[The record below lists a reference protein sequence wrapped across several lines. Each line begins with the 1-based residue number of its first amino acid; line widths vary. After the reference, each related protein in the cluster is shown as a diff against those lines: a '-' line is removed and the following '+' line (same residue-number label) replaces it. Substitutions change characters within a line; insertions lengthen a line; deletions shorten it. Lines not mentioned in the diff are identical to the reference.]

1 MAARSR
7 AAMALTKVTA
17 TTAATSR
24 PVTVAAWIARLS
36 RPMRRFWI
44 FRSWASRRAWARLLS
59 SCWSWSVRAR
69 SITRDSRLVSTPSS
83 PEMPVTRNTGA
94 TDNWIA
100 RARPITGAGSLAVLV
115 ALPGAARL
123 TRASKAS
130 ALIRWERATGTKGRL
145 KGGARREI
153 RTGLGLDW
161 NEPGQ
166 KRARPGIARNP
177 THQLSS
183 QPGPLLPIWNPPDQL
198 ASRCHGFDRL

>member
-36 RPMRRFWI
+36 SPMRRFWI
-44 FRSWASRRAWARLLS
+44 FRSWARRRAWARLLS
-59 SCWSWSVRAR
+59 SCWSWSERAR

-83 PEMPVTRNTGA
+83 PEMPVTRKTGA

-100 RARPITGAGSLAVLV
+100 LARPITGACSMAAV
-115 ALPGAARL
+115 GAPAGAPRL

-130 ALIRWERATGTKGRL
+130 ALIRWERDTDGTGRL
-145 KGGARREI
+145 AR
-153 RTGLGLDW
+153 T
-161 NEPGQ
+161 
-166 KRARPGIARNP
+166 RPGERRGQARWVARAD
-177 THQLSS
+177 
-183 QPGPLLPIWNPPDQL
+183 G
-198 ASRCHGFDRL
+198 R